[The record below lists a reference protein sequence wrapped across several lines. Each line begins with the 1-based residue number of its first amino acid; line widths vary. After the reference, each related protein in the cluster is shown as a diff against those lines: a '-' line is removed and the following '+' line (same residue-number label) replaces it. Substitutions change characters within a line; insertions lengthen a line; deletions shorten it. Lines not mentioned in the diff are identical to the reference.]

1 MTDFAWE
8 LEDGSGVWQL
18 EDGTGNWLLETQ
30 TTHGIEIS
38 GTQSQELIQRKITKF
53 IPVEFV
59 FNLCA
64 GLITNVGVRIPA
76 FGQKLLPMG
85 LFSEKLRRSFVIP
98 TASLKAKLKEY
109 LLNEIKVIKFQEFCD
124 KYGEIGRLAYIKELM
139 KKWKK

>member
-1 MTDFAWE
+1 MTDFGWL
-8 LEDGSGVWQL
+8 LEDGGV
-18 EDGTGNWLLETQ
+18 WLLEDNTGKWLLEEQ
-30 TTHGIEIS
+30 EVHGIEVS

-53 IPVEFV
+53 LPTDDLII
-59 FNLCA
+59 NICA

-98 TASLKAKLKEY
+98 TASLKLKLKEY
-109 LLNEIKVIKFQEFCD
+109 LLKEVKIIKFQDFCD
-124 KYGEIGRLAYIKELM
+124 KYGEVGRLLYLKELM